1 MIQRRSSRLS
11 IVWKSAAIVCAVFL
25 VFIVVWM
32 RSGVVSLEYQ
42 LSSLEHKKNEL
53 MKEGKVLGAERASLL
68 AVKRFETVASADGH
82 LVFPD
87 RTKVV
92 FVKNGRQG
100 TTYSASFV
108 PGPKGSRIAR
118 D

>member
-1 MIQRRSSRLS
+1 MIQRRKSRQGIIL
-11 IVWKSAAIVCAVFL
+11 KTAAVFCTVLL
-25 VFIVVWM
+25 VFAVVWI

-42 LSSLEHKKNEL
+42 LSSLENRKNEL
-53 MKEGKVLGAERASLL
+53 MKEGKGLGAERASLL

-92 FVKNGRQG
+92 YVKNGRQG
-100 TTYSASFV
+100 STYAASFV
-108 PGPKGSRIAR
+108 PGSTEGRISR